1 MAATVNFFIS
11 LTFTFDYITI
21 KHMLDSSQILIVAAV
36 TIMTA
41 ILTIVGIQLI
51 LVLKEVR
58 QGLKRINGIVD
69 SVEKIGFSV
78 THGSTEILGFMTGV
92 KKLFSIIDVITE
104 HTKKKKN
111 GTSK

>member
-1 MAATVNFFIS
+1 
-11 LTFTFDYITI
+11 
-21 KHMLDSSQILIVAAV
+21 MLDSSQILIVAAV

-69 SVEKIGFSV
+69 SVEKIGFNV
-78 THGSTEILGFMTGV
+78 THGSAEIIGFITGV
-92 KKLFSIIDVITE
+92 KKLFSVIETVSE
-104 HTKKKKN
+104 HTRKKKH
-111 GTSK
+111 GQSK